1 LVGAKVLGPF
11 PDGEQFSEEMAI
23 GNVIRG
29 LGRILGVD
37 DLTRL
42 RQKILN
48 NAATSTAKIVA
59 GT

>member
-1 LVGAKVLGPF
+1 
-11 PDGEQFSEEMAI
+11 MAI

-37 DLTRL
+37 ELTRL
-42 RQKILN
+42 RRKILN
-48 NAATSTAKIVA
+48 NAATSTSRIAP